1 MMFSD
6 EEVRSTVI
14 QADPDDNPQDFQ
26 LQFSIC
32 SSQSAKLQI
41 TGQPNQIIGDWRV
54 P

>member
-26 LQFSIC
+26 LQFSIY
-32 SSQSAKLQI
+32 SSRSEKLQMN
-41 TGQPNQIIGDWRV
+41 GQTDVIIGDWRV

>member
-1 MMFSD
+1 MMFSG
-6 EEVRSTVI
+6 VI
-14 QADPDDNPQDFQ
+14 QPDPDDNPQDFQ

-41 TGQPNQIIGDWRV
+41 TGQPNQIIGNLRV